1 MIIVREAK
9 KSDIPKIVEFQLT
22 MAMES
27 EGMELEQKV
36 LEKGVAAVFDDR
48 AKGIYYVAEYQG
60 EVVGSMLNT
69 YEWSDWRN
77 GIIIWFQSVYVMPE
91 YRKHGIFR
99 KMYEHIKNK
108 VEKDDRLK
116 GMRLYV
122 DKGNIKAQKVYS
134 ALGMTGEHYLTY
146 EWIK

>member
-36 LEKGVAAVFDDR
+36 LEKGVAAVFNDR

-108 VEKDDRLK
+108 VEKDDGLK

-122 DKGNIKAQKVYS
+122 DKGNAKAQKVYA